1 MSEIKL
7 TSSQKAIIGA
17 LIQLYRKRES
27 PINGEAIAQRTERNP
42 GTIHNQIQSLK
53 ALNLVEEKPYKG
65 GGYVPT
71 KQAISRVDGTSP
83 TSEKSPNA
91 DQLEL
96 TSSQTRILSA
106 LIDQYTK
113 GRGVSKE
120 ELATAVG
127 RNPGTIRSQMQSL
140 KALQLVE
147 EESGQWYIPK
157 RGAYEQIDVS
167 PRSGWNTRQTTDT
180 EVYNSN
186 STDETRVY
194 HERSDRD
201 GMCSQCGDR
210 IANDEAKYCPSCG
223 TEL

>member
-1 MSEIKL
+1 MSEIEL

-17 LIQLYRKRES
+17 LIQLYRKRGS

-42 GTIHNQIQSLK
+42 GTIHNQIQSLEV
-53 ALNLVEEKPYKG
+53 LNLVEQKPSRG

-127 RNPGTIRSQMQSL
+127 RNPGTIRS
-140 KALQLVE
+140 
-147 EESGQWYIPK
+147 
-157 RGAYEQIDVS
+157 
-167 PRSGWNTRQTTDT
+167 
-180 EVYNSN
+180 
-186 STDETRVY
+186 
-194 HERSDRD
+194 
-201 GMCSQCGDR
+201 
-210 IANDEAKYCPSCG
+210 
-223 TEL
+223 